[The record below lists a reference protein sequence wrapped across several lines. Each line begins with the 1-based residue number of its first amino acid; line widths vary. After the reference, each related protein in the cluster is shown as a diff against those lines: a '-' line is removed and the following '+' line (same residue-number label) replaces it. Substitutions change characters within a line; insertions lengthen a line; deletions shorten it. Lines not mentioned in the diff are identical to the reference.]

1 MSVEVEESLSV
12 EWSVPLEGCK
22 LALLERGQPRT
33 VSNMLKRRGMS
44 WRVCLRSIER
54 MRRL

>member
-22 LALLERGQPRT
+22 LAPLERGQPRT